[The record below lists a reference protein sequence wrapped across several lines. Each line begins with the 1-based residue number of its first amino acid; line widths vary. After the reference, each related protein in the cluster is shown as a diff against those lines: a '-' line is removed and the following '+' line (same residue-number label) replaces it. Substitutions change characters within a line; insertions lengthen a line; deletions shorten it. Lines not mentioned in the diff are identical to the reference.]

1 MTPHPLP
8 CFEQHTEEDGMD
20 ILEVIKQR
28 RSIRVFDR
36 RMPPRELIAEC
47 LEAATWAPSA
57 TNQQPWEFI
66 VLTGSAL
73 EAVNAITE
81 EKFFQRLPDGNAFGD
96 PPEPL
101 KTRQQEVL
109 DAMLAAAEKG
119 GIDPNEIFEKSLRFF
134 DAPVAVYF
142 VSYKDADG
150 QYGLST
156 AAALENF
163 LLAAHARG
171 LGACWLTVTV
181 VCAEDIKEHLGIP
194 ADRELLAGVAVGYP
208 AKGAQ
213 LNTFLRVRASVDEV
227 TRWLGF

>member
-1 MTPHPLP
+1 M
-8 CFEQHTEEDGMD
+8 E
-20 ILEVIKQR
+20 ILDVMRQR

-36 RMPPRELIAEC
+36 RLPPRELIAEC

-66 VLTGSAL
+66 VLTGAAL

-81 EKFFQRLPDGNAFGD
+81 ENFFKRLQDGNAFGD

-101 KTRQQEVL
+101 KSRQQEVL
-109 DAMLAAAEKG
+109 DAMIATAEKA
-119 GIDPNEIFEKSLRFF
+119 GINPNEIFEKSLRFF

-142 VSYKDADG
+142 VSYKGADN
-150 QYGLST
+150 QYLLST

-171 LGACWLTVTV
+171 LGTCWLTVTV
-181 VCAEDIKEHLGIP
+181 ICAGDIKEHLGIP
-194 ADRELLAGVAVGYP
+194 ADRELLGGVALGYP
-208 AKGAQ
+208 VVGAPI
-213 LNTFLRVRASVDEV
+213 NTFERRRAPIDEV

>member
-1 MTPHPLP
+1 
-8 CFEQHTEEDGMD
+8 MD
-20 ILEVIKQR
+20 ILDIIKQR

-66 VLTGSAL
+66 VLTGTAL

-81 EKFFQRLPDGNAFGD
+81 ENFFQRLPDGNAFGD

-109 DAMLAAAEKG
+109 DAMLAAAEKA

-142 VSYKDADG
+142 VSYKGADG

-181 VCAEDIKEHLGIP
+181 ICAEDIKKHLGI
-194 ADRELLAGVAVGYP
+194 ADDRELLGGVALGYP
-208 AKGAQ
+208 AEETAI
-213 LNTFLRVRASVDEV
+213 NTFPRLRASVDEV

>member
-1 MTPHPLP
+1 MALHPLL
-8 CFEQHTEEDGMD
+8 CFEQQKKGVSMD
-20 ILEVIKQR
+20 ILDVIRQR

-81 EKFFQRLPDGNAFGD
+81 ENFFQRLPDGTAFGD
-96 PPEPL
+96 PPEPM

-142 VSYKDADG
+142 VSCKGTDSLY
-150 QYGLST
+150 QLST

-171 LGACWLTVTV
+171 LA
-181 VCAEDIKEHLGIP
+181 P
-194 ADRELLAGVAVGYP
+194 AGSR
-208 AKGAQ
+208 
-213 LNTFLRVRASVDEV
+213 
-227 TRWLGF
+227 

>member
-1 MTPHPLP
+1 
-8 CFEQHTEEDGMD
+8 MD
-20 ILEVIKQR
+20 FIEVMKQR

-36 RMPPRELIAEC
+36 RRPPRELIAEC

-66 VLTGSAL
+66 VLTGPAL

-81 EKFFQRLPDGNAFGD
+81 EKFFERLQHGNAFGD

-101 KTRQQEVL
+101 KSRQQEVL
-109 DAMLAAAEKG
+109 DAMIATAEMA
-119 GIDPNEIFEKSLRFF
+119 GIDPNEIFEQSLRFF

-142 VSYKDADG
+142 VSYKDADN
-150 QYGLST
+150 QYRLST

-181 VCAEDIKEHLGIP
+181 ICAGDIKKHLAI
-194 ADRELLAGVAVGYP
+194 ADDRELLGGVALGYP
-208 AKGAQ
+208 ASGAAM
-213 LNTFLRVRASVDEV
+213 NCFARSRASVDEV

>member
-1 MTPHPLP
+1 MDML
-8 CFEQHTEEDGMD
+8 DGMR
-20 ILEVIKQR
+20 QR

-66 VLTGSAL
+66 VLAGSAL

-81 EKFFQRLPDGNAFGD
+81 EKFFERLPDGNAFGD

-101 KTRQQEVL
+101 KSRQQEVL
-109 DAMLAAAEKG
+109 DSMIATADKA
-119 GIDPNEIFEKSLRFF
+119 GIDPNEIFENSLRFF

-142 VSYKDADG
+142 VSYKGADN
-150 QYGLST
+150 QYLLST

-181 VCAEDIKEHLGIP
+181 VCAEDIKKHLGIA
-194 ADRELLAGVAVGYP
+194 ADRVLLGGVAVGYP
-208 AKGAQ
+208 ADEAP
-213 LNTFLRVRASVDEV
+213 LNKFPRVRASVDEV

>member
-1 MTPHPLP
+1 
-8 CFEQHTEEDGMD
+8 MD
-20 ILEVIKQR
+20 ILDVIKQR
-28 RSIRVFDR
+28 RSIRAFDR

-66 VLTGSAL
+66 VLTGKAL

-81 EKFFQRLPDGNAFGD
+81 EKFFERLQDGNAFGD

-101 KTRQQEVL
+101 KSRQQEVL
-109 DAMLAAAEKG
+109 DSMIATAEKA
-119 GIDPNEIFEKSLRFF
+119 GIEPNEIFEKSLRFC

-142 VSYKDADG
+142 ISYKGTDN
-150 QYGLST
+150 QYQLST

-171 LGACWLTVTV
+171 LGTCWLTVTV
-181 VCAEDIKEHLGIP
+181 ICAGDIKAHLGIP
-194 ADRELLAGVAVGYP
+194 ADRELLGGVAVGYP
-208 AKGAQ
+208 ADEAL
-213 LNTFLRVRASVDEV
+213 LNSFERRRAPADEV

>member
-1 MTPHPLP
+1 
-8 CFEQHTEEDGMD
+8 MD
-20 ILEVIKQR
+20 ILDCIKER

-47 LEAATWAPSA
+47 LEVATWAPSA

-66 VLTGSAL
+66 VITGRAL

-109 DAMLAAAEKG
+109 DAMIAAAEKA
-119 GIDPNEIFEKSLRFF
+119 GIDPNEIFEKSLRFC

-142 VSYKDADG
+142 ISYKGADN
-150 QYGLST
+150 QYQLST

-171 LGACWLTVTV
+171 LGTCWLTVTV
-181 VCAEDIKEHLGIP
+181 VCAEDIKKHLGIP
-194 ADRELLAGVAVGYP
+194 ADRDLLGGVAVGYF
-208 AKGAQ
+208 AEGAQ
-213 LNTFLRVRASVDEV
+213 LNAFPRVRASVDEV

>member
-1 MTPHPLP
+1 
-8 CFEQHTEEDGMD
+8 MD
-20 ILEVIKQR
+20 ILDVIKQR

-36 RMPPRELIAEC
+36 RMPQRELIAEC

-66 VLTGSAL
+66 VLTGEAL

-81 EKFFQRLPDGNAFGD
+81 ENFFKRLQDGNAFGD

-101 KTRQQEVL
+101 KSRQQEVL
-109 DAMLAAAEKG
+109 FTMIETAEKA
-119 GIDPNEIFEKSLRFF
+119 GINPNEIFENSLRFF
-134 DAPVAVYF
+134 DAPMAVYF
-142 VSYKDADG
+142 VSYKGTDN
-150 QYGLST
+150 QYQLST

-171 LGACWLTVTV
+171 LGTCWLTVTV
-181 VCAEDIKEHLGIP
+181 ICAEDIKKHLGIP
-194 ADRELLAGVAVGYP
+194 AERELLGGVAVGYP
-208 AKGAQ
+208 ADGAP
-213 LNTFLRVRASVDEV
+213 LNCFLRNRASVDEV